1 MAATAANQL
10 TIQITGDESDLSKAL
25 QRAAKDIQKASDNAK
40 KSGKD
45 SGENFGGAF
54 SDGARGK
61 LRLVTEQFREIT
73 STAEGGF
80 ASVGQAFLSKVVNPV
95 TIGAAAIGASIFAA
109 FQFARIGE
117 ENEKIA
123 KNFTRFAEDSGLDA
137 DRLKERIAGIAEG
150 FVDLEDV
157 LPRAGEA
164 VLALGKNASRLPEIL
179 ELARNIGVATGRDVQ
194 QVFEELTRGIEN
206 QNVRL
211 LRNNSIRLDGA
222 KVLEEYAKSQG
233 VTVAQLSEAAKQQAF
248 LNAALEQ
255 GAKKFGQVGAQ
266 AAPIQGGIKKLELAF
281 DDLKDAIAGVVN
293 SNLGGFFASV
303 ISGAASA
310 TKAVADFFTPEKTEA
325 EMSLPERIKAVN
337 TEIATLS
344 QQLSRARLDAPYLVE
359 GLNKQLIDANTKLM
373 SLSAAQKA
381 MDDQAAKSAQLT
393 PGEIT
398 GGESDAQIEARLEKE
413 RQKQADLAVI
423 RAEANMVEQQAAQ
436 EHEVALATIEAEGN
450 ANSRT
455 VKEAQYQATLQRN
468 EAELQATLAKNA
480 KIQDSEQLVAANIAA
495 LKKKEMADQ
504 KALDA
509 QKVADAKA
517 TADAKLA
524 IENNLFMAARTLID
538 QQSALGKGVAI
549 AEAIRNTYRGA
560 TLALATYPPPW
571 GVAAA
576 ASTVAV
582 GLAQVAKIT
591 AANSGALVTGGQAGQ
606 DTNPFLLSK
615 GEIVAPA
622 KSFDEVVEGTARQ
635 RGFVKAG
642 ETGQTD
648 ALLRELINKIDTKT
662 VAITVNT
669 DVVADENGI
678 NSLVQRIRD
687 AIDFNSAPALG

>member
-10 TIQITGDESDLSKAL
+10 TIQITGDESDLTKAL

-80 ASVGQAFLSKVVNPV
+80 ASVGASFLSKVVNPV
-95 TIGAAAIGASIFAA
+95 TLGAAAIGASIFAA

-117 ENEKIA
+117 DNEKIA
-123 KNFTRFAEDSGLDA
+123 KTFTRFATDAGLNA
-137 DRLKERIAGIAEG
+137 DLLKEKIAGIAEG

-179 ELARNIGVATGRDVQ
+179 QLARNIGVATGRDVQ
-194 QVFEELTRGIEN
+194 QVFEELAKGIEN

-211 LRNNSIRLDGA
+211 LRNNSIRLDGT
-222 KVLEEYAKSQG
+222 KVLEEYAKAQG
-233 VTVAQLSEAAKQQAF
+233 VNVSQLSEAGKQQAF
-248 LNAALEQ
+248 LNATLEQ
-255 GAKKFGQVGAQ
+255 GNKKFAEAGAQ
-266 AAPIQGGIKKLELAF
+266 AAPIQGGIKKLGLAF

-293 SNLGGFFASV
+293 SGLGEFFAST
-303 ISGAASA
+303 ISGTANAIKTVVSA
-310 TKAVADFFTPEKTEA
+310 FDKFKSGPSSIAEDIKQTQNELARYSELKLLNVNTNQYDKQIEDLKAKLESLKAVQESVNKANEDQLKTSGE
-325 EMSLPERIKAVN
+325 L
-337 TEIATLS
+337 
-344 QQLSRARLDAPYLVE
+344 
-359 GLNKQLIDANTKLM
+359 TKE
-373 SLSAAQKA
+373 
-381 MDDQAAKSAQLT
+381 D
-393 PGEIT
+393 II

-413 RQKQADLAVI
+413 RQKQADLALI
-423 RAEANMVEQQAAQ
+423 RAEGDAIEQQAAQ
-436 EHEVALATIEAEGN
+436 DHQIALATIEAEGN

-524 IENNLFMAARTLID
+524 IESNLFMAARTLID
-538 QQSALGKGVAI
+538 QQSALGKGIAI

-591 AANSGALVTGGQAGQ
+591 AANSGALVTGGQPGQ

-622 KSFDEVVEGTARQ
+622 RSFDEVVEGTARQ